1 MQVITVCNAKGSVGN
16 DLKMMEMRFLKIK
29 LYNPFRYYF
38 STEAKRKGY
47 LFCQEWYFPR
57 MAQPRRHHKFPR
69 LGKYQFFRCKFSRL
83 EETMRARWSRLNLQH
98 TRSRRSWVILVQQ
111 ARKEE
116 LAGKFWKNVG
126 DRSALDSI
134 LQNHLPLLAALTWN
148 F

>member
-38 STEAKRKGY
+38 SIEAKRKGY
-47 LFCQEWYFPR
+47 LFCQEYFPR

-69 LGKYQFFRCKFSRL
+69 LGKYQFFRCKSSRL

-116 LAGKFWKNVG
+116 LAGKLWKNVG

-134 LQNHLPLLAALTWN
+134 LQNHLPLLAALT
-148 F
+148 

>member
-38 STEAKRKGY
+38 SIEAKRKGY
-47 LFCQEWYFPR
+47 LFCQEYFPR

-69 LGKYQFFRCKFSRL
+69 LGKYQFFRCKSSRL
-83 EETMRARWSRLNLQH
+83 EETMRARWSRFNLQH

-116 LAGKFWKNVG
+116 LAGKLWKNVG

-134 LQNHLPLLAALTWN
+134 LQNHLPLLAALT
-148 F
+148 